1 MEIKKSQ
8 IALIILISVA
18 ISLLLNYFIFNS
30 KIENEETKGA
40 LNSAK
45 ISNERGQV
53 SAVKLPDSIFFAGE
67 RVPLEIY
74 YVKEHLEWELN
85 VNSYLH
91 ATTLLTLKRT
101 QRWFPVI
108 EPILK
113 KHNIP
118 NDFKFLALIESSFK
132 NLTSPAGAVGFWQFL
147 EGTAKE
153 YGLEVNHEVDE
164 RYHVEKSTEAACKYL
179 NKAYE
184 KYGNWTMVAA
194 AYNAGNKG
202 VDTQIELQKE
212 NNYYNLLLN
221 EETERYVFRIL
232 ALKLIVSNAAKY
244 NFNLSAEDYYQP
256 IPYHIEEVKVAVK
269 SWADFAKDHQLT
281 YRLIKEFNPWLRQPD
296 LKNRRKKAYQI
307 KIPEVQ
313 TMSNTK

>member
-1 MEIKKSQ
+1 MLTKKTQIIAIVALSVIISSLLNFVMFYSKSENKIQPESMAELSAVQSQ
-8 IALIILISVA
+8 I
-18 ISLLLNYFIFNS
+18 
-30 KIENEETKGA
+30 
-40 LNSAK
+40 
-45 ISNERGQV
+45 
-53 SAVKLPDSIFFAGE
+53 SAVILPDSVEFAGE
-67 RVPLEIY
+67 RVPLELY

-101 QRWFPVI
+101 GRWFPII

-118 NDFKFLALIESSFK
+118 GDFKFLSLIESSFK
-132 NLTSPAGAVGFWQFL
+132 NGTSPAGAVGFWQFL
-147 EGTAKE
+147 KGTAKD
-153 YGLEVNHEVDE
+153 YGLEVNSEVDE

-179 NKAYE
+179 NKAYK

-194 AYNAGNKG
+194 AYNAGNRG
-202 VDTQIELQKE
+202 VDRQVERQKE

-232 ALKLIVSNAAKY
+232 ALKLIVNNPAHY
-244 NFNLSAEDYYQP
+244 NFKLSDQDYYQP
-256 IPYHIEEVKVAVK
+256 IPYHIEEIKGSVK
-269 SWADFAKDHQLT
+269 SWADFAHQHQLT
-281 YRLIKEFNPWLRQPD
+281 YRLIKEFNPWLRQAD
-296 LKNRRKKAYQI
+296 LKNRQKKTYQI

-313 TMSNTK
+313 TMNVN